1 MWKTLPLERFVEH
14 ALKRRHA
21 EEGEVLWAK
30 YVDLRTEISNQVLP
44 WIQRNE
50 PDLSDHG
57 VDHIQNVM
65 TNVTQ
70 LLGLP
75 REHGREEEW
84 QVPAPFN
91 IHELLLL
98 LFGCLTHDVGNI
110 LGRERHN
117 QAIAQAATLA
127 GGGWNQLAHGDR
139 LIVERIGRAHSGK
152 NTEGGKDTLGELSPQ
167 SAFFAKH
174 QVRLVEVAAVL
185 RFADELA
192 EGPQRTSKALL
203 ALSTDKDVAPE
214 LRLSEGSRLYHLYA
228 AISEYNIDHTAGR
241 ILIDYDIDRASTD
254 YGTDVAAREATI
266 RGLLSLTFKRA
277 LKVNAERQYA
287 RHYAESLSRYRE
299 TSINLRFND
308 RGRPIDQLDRTVT
321 ISDARTAFE
330 GELTLERLN
339 PGFAIDEVMA
349 NLKEQGA

>member
-21 EEGEVLWAK
+21 EDGEALWAK
-30 YVDLRTEISNQVLP
+30 YVDLRTEVSTQILP

-57 VDHIQNVM
+57 VDHIQNVIE
-65 TNVTQ
+65 NVTR

-75 REHGREEEW
+75 LEHGGEEGW
-84 QVPAPFN
+84 QAPAGFSA
-91 IHELLLL
+91 HELLLL
-98 LFGCLTHDVGNI
+98 LFGCITHDLGNI

-127 GGGWNQLAHGDR
+127 GGGWRQLAQGDR
-139 LIVERIGRAHSGK
+139 LIVERVGRSHSGK
-152 NTEGGKDTLGELSPQ
+152 SSGGGKDTLAELATQ

-174 QVRLVEVAAVL
+174 QVRPVEIAAVL

-203 ALSTDKDVAPE
+203 TLAADENIAPA
-214 LRLSEGSRLYHLYA
+214 LRLSPGSRLYHLYA
-228 AISEYNIDHTAGR
+228 AISGYNIDHAAGR
-241 ILIDYDIDRASTD
+241 ILIDYDIDRANPD
-254 YGTDVAAREATI
+254 YGPDATAREETI
-266 RGLLSLTFKRA
+266 RDLLGMTFGRA

-287 RHYAESLSRYRE
+287 RHYSEALARFRE

-308 RGRPIDQLDRTVT
+308 SGHPLHDLDRTVI
-321 ISDARTAFE
+321 ISDALTAFE
-330 GELTLERLN
+330 GGLTLERLN
-339 PGFAIDEVMA
+339 PRFAINEVMA
-349 NLKEQGA
+349 NLKKQGA